1 MDLQTRRDARSLD
14 HGTLE
19 EMRRLAVRRV
29 KAGESQNSVAE
40 SLEVHPRTVSKWYTA
55 ERKAGPEALA
65 STKSSGRPPG
75 LTEEE
80 RAVLLDLIVGKTPL
94 QLDFGTALW
103 SVPVVLDVVQKQF
116 GKVLHSTTV
125 LRTLHRMG
133 LTPQKPTKRAF
144 QRDEAAC
151 RTWATETFPSIVKDV
166 RKRQATLLFA
176 DEAGVHEDAPVGRT
190 WGVKGERPIVR
201 LSGWRRRLNVIS
213 AVSPRGRLWFRCFK
227 GTLSAPTFIEF
238 LRALLHDVRGR
249 IVLVLDRHPAHVAA
263 ATRRWLAA
271 HEDRIVVHF
280 LPAYAPE
287 MNPDEHVWSQLKGLF
302 RRTPVLATEDFDAA
316 VENAMTGIALDRSL
330 VRRFF
335 DHPDVAY
342 VKAALHW

>member
-1 MDLQTRRDARSLD
+1 MEMQIRRDARSLD

-29 KAGESQNSVAE
+29 RQGESQRRIAE
-40 SLEVHPRTVSKWYTA
+40 ILEIHPRTVSKWVVA
-55 ERKAGPEALA
+55 EREGGAEALA
-65 STKSSGRPPG
+65 SRKSSGRPPG
-75 LTEEE
+75 LTAGE
-80 RAVLLDLIVGKTPL
+80 RDALLRLIVGKTPL
-94 QLDFGTALW
+94 QLSFGTALW
-103 SVPVVLDVVQKQF
+103 SVPVLQDVVQKQF
-116 GKVLHSTTV
+116 GKVLHATTV

-133 LTPQKPTKRAF
+133 LTPQKPARRAF

-151 RTWATETFPSIVKDV
+151 RTWATETFPTIVRDV

-176 DEAGVHEDAPVGRT
+176 DEAGVHEDGPIGTT
-190 WGVKGERPIVR
+190 WGVKGERPIVC

-227 GTLSAPTFIEF
+227 GTLSAPVFIAF
-238 LRALLHDVRGR
+238 LEALLHDVRGR
-249 IVLVLDRHPAHVAA
+249 IVLILDRHPAHVAA

-271 HEDRIVVHF
+271 HQDRIVVHH

-316 VENAMTGIALDRSL
+316 VENVMTGIAMDRFL

-335 DHPDVAY
+335 DHPEVAY